1 MYVNTSME
9 CYEDMDL
16 SDVERS
22 LKAVAARLEAQAQP
36 TRDRLEALGPVGLF
50 AMAAAEQRAA
60 DHAMAADERRLHLL
74 AARAAQ
80 TLAEDQVAARA

>member
-1 MYVNTSME
+1 ME

-16 SDVERS
+16 SQLERS
-22 LKAVAARLEAQAQP
+22 LKAAAARLEAQAAP
-36 TRDRLEALGPVGLF
+36 TRARLEALGPAGLF

-60 DHAMAADERRLHLL
+60 DRAVDADQRRLHAL

-80 TLAEDQVAARA
+80 TLAEDLLGVGG